1 MARKAAKEKEGIGA
15 RVEKL
20 RNQNGWTQEELA
32 DKLFVKREALK
43 NKELGLRPFTLEE
56 TCRLSKLFN
65 VTVDYLANGTS
76 TENVSIHER
85 LGLTNEGIEALE
97 TYKMLDDGNRM
108 KVISHIL
115 SYMEVLDALYEYMT
129 FQPKRKGYYRKTIAN
144 EKVPFIT
151 TLISPELYEDQLEA
165 ILMRV
170 IRLAK
175 QGKRPSWFYTSFE
188 DCVTSEGDEEL
199 MLAEEPSEFNPAKK
213 SGKKEPERK

>member
-1 MARKAAKEKEGIGA
+1 MARKAEKEKKGIGA
-15 RVEKL
+15 RVEML

-32 DKLFVKREALK
+32 GKLFVKREALK
-43 NKELGLRPFTLEE
+43 NKELGIRPFTLEE

-85 LGLTNEGIEALE
+85 LGLTDEGIEALE
-97 TYKMLDDGNRM
+97 SYNMLDDGNRM

-129 FQPKRKGYYRKTIAN
+129 FLPKQKGYYRKTITN
-144 EKVPFIT
+144 EKIPFIT

-199 MLAEEPSEFNPAKK
+199 KLAEETSAFEPAKK
-213 SGKKEPERK
+213 RSKKEPDQK